1 MRITAS
7 GDRMIK
13 LETRNNRDWQ
23 GFTKI
28 LEVITFLNEL
38 DDRSEEQVRQAID
51 QFCQLPANPGQT
63 MSLEEVVFWA
73 GVASGMEFARRAEE
87 QFELGG
93 GSADKMLVFAS
104 LFAHSLKNA
113 IVDLALGELETQTSQ
128 PCRNIEMRFR
138 H

>member
-1 MRITAS
+1 
-7 GDRMIK
+7 MIK
-13 LETRNNRDWQ
+13 LETRNSRDWQ

-38 DDRSEEQVRQAID
+38 EDRSEDEVRYAID

-73 GVASGMEFARRAEE
+73 GVASGMEFAHRA
-87 QFELGG
+87 QDQDELDA

-113 IVDLALGELETQTSQ
+113 IVDLAIGELETQPGQ
-128 PCRNIEMRFR
+128 PYSNIEMRFR